1 MRKRSQSIAP
11 ERQSLYLEERH
22 QEIINLVNA
31 TGRVSVARL
40 AKEFGV
46 SEVTVRA
53 DLEALARRNLIVR
66 THGGAVPAAQ
76 GLREFSLT
84 YRSEQQVAEKDRI
97 GAAAAKM
104 ISHGD
109 AIILDS
115 SSTALAIARHLKRHR
130 DLTIL
135 TNGVAT
141 AYELLDAQGVTVVM
155 PGGTVRR
162 DMASLIGGEDL
173 EGFSKFNVK
182 LGFFG
187 AHGLSVA
194 EGLTDV
200 SLGEA
205 EVKRHLVAMC
215 GQVIGVVDATKWGR
229 AGLAS
234 FAHLKEIHCIITDTN
249 APAALVKKVQA
260 SGVQVMRV

>member
-1 MRKRSQSIAP
+1 MDEKKD
-11 ERQSLYLEERH
+11 LYLEERR
-22 QEIINLVNA
+22 QAIVKFVIDYSRA
-31 TGRVSVARL
+31 SVTEL
-40 AKEFGV
+40 AEEFGV
-46 SEVTVRA
+46 SEVTIRA
-53 DLEALARRNLIVR
+53 DLQALAGRNLIVR

-76 GLREFSLT
+76 GLRELSLA
-84 YRSEQQVAEKDRI
+84 YRSEQQVLEKDRI
-97 GAAAAKM
+97 GAAAAKLV
-104 ISHGD
+104 SHGD

-115 SSTALAIARHLKRHR
+115 SSTSLAIARHLKRHR

-141 AYELLDAQGVTVVM
+141 AYELLDAHGVTVVM

-162 DMASLIGGEDL
+162 DMASLIGGDDWAK
-173 EGFSKFNVK
+173 FQKFNVK

-187 AHGLSVA
+187 AHGLSLA

-205 EVKRHLVAMC
+205 EVKRLLVPMC
-215 GQVIGVVDATKWGR
+215 GKVIGVVDATKWGR

-234 FAHLKEIHCIITDTN
+234 FALLKDIHCIITDAN
-249 APAALVKKVQA
+249 APAALVKQVQA
-260 SGVQVMRV
+260 ADVQVMRV